1 MNRWRGVLVGLA
13 TCVALSLVTWTV
25 AAQGQARSQTSIP
38 VPRPFPQPNQPSSP
52 PPATTPSTPPA
63 TTPSTTTPPA
73 TTPSRVPDQTAPAPV
88 VSAASRPTER
98 ELGAPIYP
106 TADYLDS
113 YDAGQG
119 QRYYLFGTNAAYAD
133 IVAYYK
139 NVLHDSGHELFKA
152 PAMQEFDLGKFRD
165 DTMAYPPSVVVKDYT
180 WALDGGRSD
189 GYLAVDG
196 TKEKRYK
203 TIIQIVPATGK

>member
-13 TCVALSLVTWTV
+13 TSVALSFATWTV
-25 AAQGQARSQTSIP
+25 AAQGQARSQTPVP

-52 PPATTPSTPPA
+52 PASPPSTTPPPA
-63 TTPSTTTPPA
+63 TTPA
-73 TTPSRVPDQTAPAPV
+73 RVPDQTAPAAV
-88 VSAASRPTER
+88 VSTNSAASRPTER
-98 ELGAPIYP
+98 ELGVPIYP

-139 NVLHDSGHELFKA
+139 NVLHDSGRELFKA

-189 GYLAVDG
+189 GYLAFDG

-203 TIIQIVPATGK
+203 TVIQIVPATAK

>member
-1 MNRWRGVLVGLA
+1 MNQWRGVLVGLA
-13 TCVALSLVTWTV
+13 TSVALSFATWTV
-25 AAQGQARSQTSIP
+25 GAQGQAQSQTPIP

-52 PPATTPSTPPA
+52 PPATPPA
-63 TTPSTTTPPA
+63 TTQPPTTTPA
-73 TTPSRVPDQTAPAPV
+73 RVPDQPASAPA
-88 VSAASRPTER
+88 VSTSPAATRPTER
-98 ELGAPIYP
+98 ELGVPVYP

-139 NVLHDSGHELFKA
+139 NVLRDSGHELFKA

-165 DTMAYPPSVVVKDYT
+165 DAMAYPPSVVVKDYT
-180 WALDGGRSD
+180 WALDGGRSE
-189 GYLAVDG
+189 GYLAFDG

-203 TIIQIVPATGK
+203 TIIQIVPATAK

>member
-1 MNRWRGVLVGLA
+1 MKRWRGALVGLA
-13 TCVALSLVTWTV
+13 TSVAVSLATWPV
-25 AAQGQARSQTSIP
+25 GAQGQARSQTQIP

-52 PPATTPSTPPA
+52 PPAAP
-63 TTPSTTTPPA
+63 PSTTTPPPV
-73 TTPSRVPDQTAPAPV
+73 TTPARVPDQPAPV
-88 VSAASRPTER
+88 AVVSTTSAASRPTDR
-98 ELGAPIYP
+98 ELGVPIYP
-106 TADYLDS
+106 TADYIDS

-119 QRYYLFGTNAAYAD
+119 QRYYLFGTNAPYAD

-189 GYLAVDG
+189 GFLAFDG

-203 TIIQIVPATGK
+203 TIIQIVPAPAK